1 MAAYAPV
8 VACRKEPK
16 LVIEDM
22 SQALK
27 APSQIPKLLEIAL
40 RNVDSIRAAIN
51 LVALHSENAPFR
63 STIGMAV
70 RSWGA
75 SWRLQVLYSLLSE
88 VVYADRFPI
97 LDIPP
102 RYSQLESYFQP
113 QLRRYSTFLD
123 FVFQQNLQDAYLVKP
138 VMDGNAIK
146 ELFGVKQSGSFLAT
160 AINDLI
166 AWQFDNKGSGLDD
179 AKKWLYRQ
187 RERLGV
193 R

>member
-1 MAAYAPV
+1 MVAYAPV

-88 VVYADRFPI
+88 VVCADRFPMM
-97 LDIPP
+97 DIPP

>member
-1 MAAYAPV
+1 
-8 VACRKEPK
+8 
-16 LVIEDM
+16 M

-27 APSQIPKLLEIAL
+27 APSQIPKLLDIAL

-51 LVALHSENAPFR
+51 LVALHSENAPSR

-179 AKKWLYRQ
+179 AKKWLYQQ